1 MTNNSN
7 WRPVALSLSTL
18 GALARLIPHP
28 PNFAPV
34 GAVSLYSGAR
44 LPVWQAYLVPLAV
57 MLVTDPI
64 LSIFVYH
71 VPAFSRIQLFIYAS
85 FLIGVLL
92 GRFLRGTENIAKIG
106 AFTLLNSVQFFLI
119 SNFGSWYLF
128 HSYPMTVAGLVDC
141 YVAAI
146 PFFGWTLASDVLYVA
161 VLFGVH
167 ALLTRTIA
175 ANERVAVAA

>member
-71 VPAFSRIQLFIYAS
+71 VPAFSRFQFFIYAS
-85 FLIGVLL
+85 FLIGVFL
-92 GRFLRGTENIAKIG
+92 GRFLKGTESIGKIG
-106 AFTLLNSVQFFLI
+106 AFTLLNSV
-119 SNFGSWYLF
+119 
-128 HSYPMTVAGLVDC
+128 
-141 YVAAI
+141 
-146 PFFGWTLASDVLYVA
+146 
-161 VLFGVH
+161 
-167 ALLTRTIA
+167 
-175 ANERVAVAA
+175 